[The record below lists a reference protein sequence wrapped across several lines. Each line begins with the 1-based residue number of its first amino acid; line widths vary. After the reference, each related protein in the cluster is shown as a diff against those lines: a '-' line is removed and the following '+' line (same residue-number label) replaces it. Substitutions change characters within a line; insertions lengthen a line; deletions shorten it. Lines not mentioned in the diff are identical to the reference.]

1 MKGLLKLKWKFSI
14 LQYILLFFQV
24 SFKITYVLQ
33 LNNWKI
39 NLFLYCG
46 WHCHNDI
53 IIAMTIRMTMLV
65 TLFLVLINIHNTI
78 QTNSPKVSYRSS
90 INNTVITEE
99 GQLKKNLEGVSSH
112 ELSFKNRYNPGT
124 VSRETCGLLSW
135 GVVKGQMD
143 RKWFFFILLVKKLRF
158 LKMSSLLL

>member
-1 MKGLLKLKWKFSI
+1 MVFLFLWSI
-14 LQYILLFFQV
+14 LDENARFIWWHCHFTLLVNNSAVFEGSFETEGKIFNITIYFTIFQV

-33 LNNWKI
+33 LINWKI
-39 NLFLYCG
+39 NLFLYCC

-90 INNTVITEE
+90 VNNTVITEE
-99 GQLKKNLEGVSSH
+99 GHL
-112 ELSFKNRYNPGT
+112 
-124 VSRETCGLLSW
+124 
-135 GVVKGQMD
+135 
-143 RKWFFFILLVKKLRF
+143 
-158 LKMSSLLL
+158 